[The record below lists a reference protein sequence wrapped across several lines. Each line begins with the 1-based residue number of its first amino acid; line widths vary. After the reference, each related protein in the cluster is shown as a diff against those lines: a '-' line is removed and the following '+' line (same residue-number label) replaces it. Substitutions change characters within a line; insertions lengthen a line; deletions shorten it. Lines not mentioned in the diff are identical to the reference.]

1 MGRVKVYRSITE
13 VLECAIKKEKDVHDY
28 FCRCAEEVGDQ
39 KVKEYLL
46 KIVQDEQDHLN
57 RLKEHLSEVQA
68 QIEIDQAIM
77 ESYEHWED
85 QASCYPTA

>member
-39 KVKEYLL
+39 KVKDYLL

>member
-1 MGRVKVYRSITE
+1 MARVKVYRSITE

-28 FCRCAEEVGDQ
+28 FCRCAEEVGDT

-46 KIVQDEQDHLN
+46 KIAQDEEDHVNRLRDHLA
-57 RLKEHLSEVQA
+57 EVKA
-68 QIEIDQAIM
+68 QIEVDQAIM

-85 QASCYPTA
+85 QASCYPKV

>member
-1 MGRVKVYRSITE
+1 MTRVKVFRSITE
-13 VLECAIKKEKDVHDY
+13 VLECAIKKEKDVKDY
-28 FCRCAEEVGDQ
+28 FTRCAEEVGDQ
-39 KVKEYLL
+39 KVKDYLL
-46 KIVQDEQDHLN
+46 RIAQDEQDHLD

-68 QIEIDQAIM
+68 QLEIDQAIM